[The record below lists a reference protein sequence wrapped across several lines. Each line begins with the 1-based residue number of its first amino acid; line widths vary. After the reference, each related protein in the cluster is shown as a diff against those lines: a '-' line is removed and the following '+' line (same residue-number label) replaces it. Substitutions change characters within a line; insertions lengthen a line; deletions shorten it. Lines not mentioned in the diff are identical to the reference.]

1 MELTWNG
8 RNWMEP
14 GTGLNITRIS
24 YISINA
30 SVSTLNYVL
39 SSDEQDPKYMHRCA
53 GVCYSRG
60 RGLYNRCNIELSQ
73 PLFLEHL
80 VESKSKNNSV
90 YMELVSIYLQ
100 KDEILKLRTFI
111 DQNSNRIDHQ
121 VALEKVEAKI
131 KVETD
136 LGLGKNDI
144 LLILKGIALE
154 IFEVGLKIKHLVCE
168 RFFTGKLAN
177 KTCCEL
183 VESSPMARKLTNE
196 SFYL

>member
-73 PLFLEHL
+73 PLLSLRPRADL
-80 VESKSKNNSV
+80 VNTLLHE
-90 YMELVSIYLQ
+90 MIHA
-100 KDEILKLRTFI
+100 FI
-111 DQNSNRIDHQ
+111 FVTH
-121 VALEKVEAKI
+121 E
-131 KVETD
+131 
-136 LGLGKNDI
+136 
-144 LLILKGIALE
+144 
-154 IFEVGLKIKHLVCE
+154 
-168 RFFTGKLAN
+168 
-177 KTCCEL
+177 
-183 VESSPMARKLTNE
+183 
-196 SFYL
+196 